1 MELLAIWGEYTPLA
15 ETALATVLWLFKLSM
30 SEAEDDGDSAR
41 KSKWIF
47 YNENFNQDK
56 LKCIDVTLNKMKASI
71 GSYIRIQKGRR
82 ASTSLSK
89 RCIENLMQDLPNL
102 CKVEMLESLENLFYF
117 ITMLSC

>member
-71 GSYIRIQKGRR
+71 GSYIR
-82 ASTSLSK
+82 
-89 RCIENLMQDLPNL
+89 
-102 CKVEMLESLENLFYF
+102 KVEEHLPLWARDALKIWCKIYQ
-117 ITMLSC
+117 ICARLKC